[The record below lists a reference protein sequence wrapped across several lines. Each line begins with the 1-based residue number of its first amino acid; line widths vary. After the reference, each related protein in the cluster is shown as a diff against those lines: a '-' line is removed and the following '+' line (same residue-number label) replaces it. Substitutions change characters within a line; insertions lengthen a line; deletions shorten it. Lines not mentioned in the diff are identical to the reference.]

1 VIDKAD
7 FLGWWLISVDT
18 LKRMMS
24 TMNSAYGNPMDLDD
38 LFSEVFLR
46 CWNGHLKDDSRGYRP
61 WVWGVARNI
70 LCREL
75 YRLRKSVEAMPKLY
89 EPSECVGEERLISIE
104 RIANVIQNYQEQG
117 RYTKYSYL
125 TLALEL
131 TESSG
136 DVPTHAE
143 IAKRMGV
150 STQRVGRIMAKI
162 KEDLIRAERS
172 EDV

>member
-1 VIDKAD
+1 MIDKTD
-7 FLGWWLISVDT
+7 FLGWWLISVGV

-38 LFSEVFLR
+38 LLSEVFLR

-61 WVWGVARNI
+61 WVWGIARNI
-70 LCREL
+70 LSSEL
-75 YRLRKSVEAMPKLY
+75 CRLRKSVEVMPKLY
-89 EPSECVGEERLISIE
+89 EPPESVGEERLINIE

-117 RYTKYSYL
+117 RYTKRSYL
-125 TLALEL
+125 VIALEL
-131 TESSG
+131 TEASG
-136 DVPTHAE
+136 DVPIHAE
-143 IAKRMGV
+143 IAKRMGI
-150 STQRVGRIMAKI
+150 SRQRVGRIMAEI